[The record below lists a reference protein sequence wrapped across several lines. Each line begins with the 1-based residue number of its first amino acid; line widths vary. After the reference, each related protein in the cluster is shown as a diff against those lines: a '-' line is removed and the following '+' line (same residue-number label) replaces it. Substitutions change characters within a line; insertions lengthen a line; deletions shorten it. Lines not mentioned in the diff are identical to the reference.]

1 MNPNQ
6 LVFSGAIL
14 LGLTALFRLV
24 SGYRKHG
31 FCCRFLALYFLIFTL
46 FSINNL
52 LLESGRIH
60 SWPVFWG
67 LMLPM
72 NLVPAAFIYLYVRSI
87 STGKDFSLKADWIH
101 FLPALLTYANLLP
114 YFMAGNAEKISLTNA
129 FLSGNQDAL
138 ETQLSLFGWSYY
150 QPCLI
155 LLGLIYLLLILAKL
169 AQYKLEVDKKQS
181 RESKTL
187 FHWLVFFAGVYI
199 LFWMGNSIFFISISF
214 PDQPFFVQL
223 RNIGTSFT
231 LILTVLAFFFNTRPQ
246 FLKKLRGGSIPT

>member
-14 LGLTALFRLV
+14 LGLVALIRLV
-24 SGYRKHG
+24 YGRRKHG

-72 NLVPAAFIYLYVRSI
+72 YLVPAALIYLYVRSV
-87 STGKDFSLKADWIH
+87 STGKDFSLKSDWIH

-114 YFMAGNAEKISLTNA
+114 YFMANNQEKISLTNA
-129 FLSGNQDAL
+129 FLSGNQDAF

-246 FLKKLRGGSIPT
+246 FLKKLRSGSFPS